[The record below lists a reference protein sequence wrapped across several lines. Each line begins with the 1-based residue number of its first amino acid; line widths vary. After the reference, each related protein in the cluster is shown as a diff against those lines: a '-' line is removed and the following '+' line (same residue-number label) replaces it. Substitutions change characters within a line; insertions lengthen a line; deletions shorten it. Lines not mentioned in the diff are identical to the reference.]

1 MADSGV
7 DVAFRSAASSEGV
20 DRRLPPLRCGGTV
33 GMEVFGLRGVFVVVV
48 VVVLVVV
55 IVIVTSG
62 MGEYQVPIPSGFS
75 AADDGGTAS
84 AVMDGTASWG
94 TEILDRRRCRGDP
107 EVERV
112 VAVPVACGSAPCDR
126 EEGVI
131 LFGERYVGQCP
142 TAVDLVFEHLRD
154 LHDVLAKQLNS
165 KGARPGVGGWVQ
177 LRRGPFPDVPVPVPR
192 AHTETEG
199 AGLVV

>member
-7 DVAFRSAASSEGV
+7 AVAFRSAASSEGM

-48 VVVLVVV
+48 VVLVVVV

-112 VAVPVACGSAPCDR
+112 VAVPVAVPVAAATGAAVVAGI
-126 EEGVI
+126 EGWTMT
-131 LFGERYVGQCP
+131 ER
-142 TAVDLVFEHLRD
+142 R
-154 LHDVLAKQLNS
+154 
-165 KGARPGVGGWVQ
+165 RPGTGEALTG
-177 LRRGPFPDVPVPVPR
+177 RRR
-192 AHTETEG
+192 CC
-199 AGLVV
+199 